1 MYFLNKRPCRLVM
14 LAALI
19 CCGASQAEAGELP
32 GAWQGD
38 EIVVTATR
46 TPNPISKLPVA
57 VEVISRQ
64 QIDQSGAL
72 NLADVLTE
80 AHDINALEP
89 TSGRLGVARLRGLD
103 SRLTLVLIDGYR
115 ITSGFQGYVDLHEIP
130 SGMIERVEI
139 VRGAGSALYGSDA
152 VGGVVNVITRQP
164 SRELHG
170 GLSVSGGE
178 SRYGEAGTFATD
190 GWLSGI
196 TGKLGFSVAGSWYN
210 RGSYDRNP
218 SDLTT
223 DGDHRAI
230 GSGSTALTYNLTP
243 TVRLSTGFIYAD
255 NHLDGLRSQSAGD
268 FDRSVSSDR
277 LLGYAGLDVKTGDDS
292 NLSLRVSRTT
302 YDWSSDMANVN
313 GLPYVAIS
321 ISGATKTTTETTTTT
336 RTKVVQDSDQFDA
349 KWTGSLADAH
359 RVTAGVEYLTE
370 NREDYSRT
378 VTKKVVTKSNVS
390 TGLITSGPTTMVT
403 TDEPRL
409 THDAN
414 NLGLFM
420 QDEITVFSPL
430 TVIAG
435 LRFDDHSDFGSEV
448 SPKIAALM
456 RIDDHLK
463 LRASYGEGFR
473 APSLYELYTGAVQ
486 TKKSI
491 ILANPALDAERS
503 RTYELGADVSL
514 GSFNA
519 GVTGFRNEI
528 RSMISQVLVDATTT
542 PATYQFRNLAQAMTR
557 GLEINA
563 SLKLS
568 EGFTLSDQVTL
579 LDTRDETTGRELL
592 FAPAATNIVRID
604 GLSKRLGLKGNIRV
618 VTTGSQYISST
629 EKVGAYSLVNCYLS
643 KSISRSSALF
653 AGVDNLFNSDAN
665 AAYGNNEGAGMTGT
679 YLYGGVNFHF

>member
-1 MYFLNKRPCRLVM
+1 M
-14 LAALI
+14 LAAAI
-19 CCGASQAEAGELP
+19 CCGARQADAEELP
-32 GAWQGD
+32 GSWQG
-38 EIVVTATR
+38 EEVVVTATR

-57 VEVISRQ
+57 VEVITRQ
-64 QIDQSGAL
+64 QIEESGAL
-72 NLADVLTE
+72 NLADLLTE

-164 SRELHG
+164 TKDLHG
-170 GLSVSGGE
+170 GMSVSGGE
-178 SRYGEAGTFATD
+178 SRYGEAGTASTD
-190 GWLSGI
+190 GWLSGT
-196 TGKLGFSVAGSWYN
+196 TGKLGFSLSGSWYN

-223 DGDHRAI
+223 DGDHRKIA
-230 GSGSTALTYNLTP
+230 SGSTALTYELSP
-243 TVRLSTGFIYAD
+243 AVKLSTGFVYAD
-255 NHLDGLRSQSAGD
+255 NQLDGLRSQSSGD

-292 NLSLRVSRTT
+292 ALSLRVSGTT

-313 GLPYVAIS
+313 GLPYVATS

-336 RTKVVQDSDQFDA
+336 RTKVVQDSEQFDA
-349 KWTGSLADAH
+349 KWTGSPVDAH
-359 RVTAGVEYLTE
+359 RLTAGVEYRTE

-378 VTKKVVTKSNVS
+378 VTKKVVTKSNIT
-390 TGLITSGPTTMVT
+390 TGAITSGPTTTVT

-409 THDAN
+409 SHDAN
-414 NLGLFM
+414 NLGLFL
-420 QDEITVFSPL
+420 QDEITVVKPL

-435 LRFDDHSDFGSEV
+435 FRFDDHSDFGSEV

-456 RIDDHLK
+456 RIDDHLNM
-463 LRASYGEGFR
+463 RASYGEGFR
-473 APSLYELYTGAVQ
+473 APSLYELYTGSVQ

-491 ILANPALDAERS
+491 VLSNPDLDAERS
-503 RTYELGADVSL
+503 RTYEIGADLSL

-519 GVTGFRNEI
+519 GLTGFRNEI
-528 RSMISQVLVDATTT
+528 RNMISQVLVDATTT
-542 PATYQFRNLAQAMTR
+542 PATYKFMNIAQAMTR

-563 SLKLS
+563 SLRLS
-568 EGFTLSDQVTL
+568 DSFTISDQVTL
-579 LDTRDETTGRELL
+579 LDTRDEKTGRALL
-592 FAPAATNIVRID
+592 FAPDTTNIVRLD
-604 GLSKRLGLKGNIRV
+604 GVSKRLGLKGNIRV
-618 VTTGSQYISST
+618 VTTGRQYISST
-629 EKVGAYSLVNCYLS
+629 EEVGAYSLVNCYLS
-643 KSISRSSALF
+643 KRVAKGAELF

-665 AAYGNNEGAGMTGT
+665 AGYGNNEGAGMTGT